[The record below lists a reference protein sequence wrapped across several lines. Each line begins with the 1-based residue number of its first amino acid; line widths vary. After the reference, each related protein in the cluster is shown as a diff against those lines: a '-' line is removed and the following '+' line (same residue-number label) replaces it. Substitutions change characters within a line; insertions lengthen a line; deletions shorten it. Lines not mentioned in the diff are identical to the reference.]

1 MSARLHLKQ
10 AHLTTSLEDQIW
22 NAVAENRFITTA
34 ESERAAQSFASLPK
48 VLRTTHSVRALNL
61 SMFSPTATNWTR
73 NVDVRQLAEAIRVNS
88 TLEDVSIGTI
98 GIPGMAGD
106 TEWAV

>member
-1 MSARLHLKQ
+1 MPSLKILSSRLRSLRGPRNPLHHYPRSYERPILSEHLIC
-10 AHLTTSLEDQIW
+10 LC
-22 NAVAENRFITTA
+22 
-34 ESERAAQSFASLPK
+34 
-48 VLRTTHSVRALNL
+48 
-61 SMFSPTATNWTR
+61 FSPTATNWTR

-106 TEWAV
+106 TEWAVEILSAL